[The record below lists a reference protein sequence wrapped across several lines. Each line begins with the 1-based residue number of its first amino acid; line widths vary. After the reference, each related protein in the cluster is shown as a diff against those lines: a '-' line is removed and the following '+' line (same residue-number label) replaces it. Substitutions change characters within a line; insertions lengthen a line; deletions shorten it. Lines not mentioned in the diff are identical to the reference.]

1 MFSRTEGRQH
11 DAHNNWRHYRHRDKI
26 LNGFAPTVLAVGAA
40 GPFAGLVVPALKCQ
54 GAKVRGLVREAA
66 QGDTV
71 RAHGADEIA
80 VGDLRDR
87 SSLDAALIG
96 VDSVFYIAPAFQPDE
111 VDLGLTMVDAAKAAG
126 VSRIVFSSV
135 IHPTLSALQNHAA
148 KAPVE
153 EAILAS
159 DMEYVFLHPAMFF
172 QNLARSW
179 PKVAASGVFAE
190 PWSAETRFSR
200 VDYRDVAEVA
210 ALAMTTARMT
220 FGTFELCAEGD
231 LDRRDV
237 AALMT
242 EVLGRPVKAAVGD
255 PGEVSGNMR
264 KMFDWYDHHG
274 LLGNDI
280 VLHAL
285 LDREPRSLR
294 SYLEELAAH
303 PPPLS

>member
-1 MFSRTEGRQH
+1 M
-11 DAHNNWRHYRHRDKI
+11 
-26 LNGFAPTVLAVGAA
+26 NGLAPAVLAVGAA
-40 GPFAGLVVPALKCQ
+40 GPFAGLVVPALKCH
-54 GAKVRGLVREAA
+54 GATVRGLVRDAA
-66 QGDTV
+66 QGDAV

-87 SSLDAALIG
+87 SSLDAALVG

-111 VDLGLTMVDAAKAAG
+111 VDLGLTMVAAAKTAG

-159 DMEYVFLHPAMFF
+159 DMEYVLLHPAMFF

-179 PKVAASGVFAE
+179 PKVAADGVFAE

-210 ALAMTTARMT
+210 ALALTTDRMT

-237 AALMT
+237 AALMA
-242 EVLGRPVKAAVGD
+242 EVLGRPVEAAVGD
-255 PGEVSGNMR
+255 PGEVSGDMR

-294 SYLEELAAH
+294 SYFEELKAS
-303 PPPLS
+303 PPSRPHAEELPRTGKLA